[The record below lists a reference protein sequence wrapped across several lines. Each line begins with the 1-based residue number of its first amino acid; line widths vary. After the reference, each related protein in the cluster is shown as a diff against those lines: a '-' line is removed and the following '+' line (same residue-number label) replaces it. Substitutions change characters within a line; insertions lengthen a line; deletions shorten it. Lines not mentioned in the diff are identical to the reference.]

1 MASIH
6 SDTSL
11 KKDYFETDISEV
23 GTGAADHG
31 NQGIKFADLE
41 KGKNVHPLLTSRR
54 PSMHG
59 LRRNSQDSTFTLRER
74 VPPEM
79 VLPTLFRSVSH
90 KVEAELES
98 CHNLDESTSKFTGI
112 TFHTEDAA
120 HIAETFD
127 SSLETGLST
136 SVYQQKFAQYGENV
150 QSKPQSQLLK
160 KLFMYF
166 FGGFGSLLL
175 TGGILCIIC
184 WKPLGNPLPAISN
197 LVLGVILLVIFVLQA
212 CFNFFQDFSSSRV
225 MDSIHDMIPSEALI
239 VRDGNL
245 QQVDSKLIVP
255 GDLICLSA
263 GTKVPADVRISEC
276 SPDFAFDRSIL
287 TGESHPI
294 PGTPVADAHGSN
306 YLETS
311 CIAMQ
316 GTFVISGSA
325 KGVVVATGDDTIF
338 GTIAKLTSAPKK
350 GLSPMQWEVLR
361 FVIMTSSFIVFLIVI
376 VVILWA
382 VWLRKSH
389 PDWINVPALIV
400 DCVSIAVSFIPEGL
414 PIALTTCLIITAKQM
429 RESKILCKS
438 LAVVETLGS
447 VSVLCFDKTGTLTKN
462 AMSVTNVCH
471 ATDET
476 ILRDIESEE
485 NDATTDLSNPQT
497 RHLLT
502 IGTICNEVVTTAD
515 GTLTGNATD
524 KAIYTYTNKIE
535 PRKTFDAEWSSKFD
549 VAFNSKEKYM
559 AKILQ
564 PNSEKQHSTEP
575 WTSLGLAVDQSITSS
590 TLLLT
595 VKGAPDILIKK
606 CTHLLEAD
614 GVNELDD
621 ATKQKITN
629 IQEKWSNSGKRVI
642 LFASKLVTAS
652 NFDFENRSETVKVV
666 RQEISKNLTFI
677 GMVGIEDPPR
687 KGIDNVISRL
697 KDAGIKTVMITGD
710 NELTALSIARQVGI
724 ATSDVNKY
732 NDIVKSEAMN
742 GSDSST
748 EPIDK
753 AVSLTGPD
761 LSRLTIPQWDWVLR
775 HKELVFSRTTP
786 EHKLLIIKEF
796 QERKA
801 IIGMT
806 GDGINDSPSLK
817 QADVGISLI
826 DASDIAKEAS
836 DLILMYDGEEEDGLF
851 NSIIEALRF
860 GRLVFENLKK
870 TLGYLLP
877 AGTYAE
883 LWPVMLNILI
893 GIPQML
899 SSFLMIIICCVTDC
913 ANAII
918 LAYEPDEKNL
928 LNRPPRSVTGERLVD
943 AKLLGHSYL
952 TIGTYYA
959 FTSFLL
965 GFIHLQRK
973 GFSFSQFTLS
983 YGSYL
988 NLPGVS
994 DAINTASSI
1003 YFNNLVIMQC
1013 FNLLAMRTRY
1023 LSVFQHSPLKNKKIF
1038 FVIPFSI
1045 AVTFFLNYIPAI
1057 QNSMGTSKV
1066 PVEYYFISIGFGCV
1080 VLVYDE
1086 LRKFFVRKYP
1096 TSFISKI
1103 AW

>member
-1 MASIH
+1 MASIN
-6 SDTSL
+6 SDASVS
-11 KKDYFETDISEV
+11 KEYFQSEISEV
-23 GTGAADHG
+23 HTSVATP
-31 NQGIKFADLE
+31 GIKFAADLE
-41 KGKNVHPLLTSRR
+41 KGKPEGLGPSSRR
-54 PSMHG
+54 PSLHG
-59 LRRNSQDSTFTLRER
+59 LRRNSQDSLFTIREK
-74 VPPEM
+74 VQPDM
-79 VLPTLFRSVSH
+79 VLPTLFRSVSY
-90 KVEAELES
+90 KVETELES
-98 CHNLDESTSKFTGI
+98 IHKLDESASKFTGI
-112 TFHTEDAA
+112 TFHVEDSSQ
-120 HIAETFD
+120 IAENFN
-127 SSLETGLST
+127 SSLEYGLNAAT
-136 SVYQQKFAQYGENV
+136 YDANFKKFGENV
-150 QSKPQSQLLK
+150 QSKPKSQLLR

-175 TGGILCIIC
+175 TGGVLCIIS
-184 WKPLGNPLPAISN
+184 WKPLGNPSPALSN
-197 LVLGVILLVIFVLQA
+197 LVLGIILLVIFLFQA
-212 CFNFFQDFSSSRV
+212 AFNFFQDFSSSRV
-225 MDSIHDMIPSEALI
+225 MDSIHNLIPSEALV
-239 VRDGNL
+239 VRDGAI

-263 GTKVPADVRISEC
+263 GTKMPADVRISEC

-294 PGTPVADAHGSN
+294 PGTPVAEAKGSN
-306 YLETS
+306 YLESS

-316 GTFVISGSA
+316 GTFVISGNA
-325 KGVVVATGDDTIF
+325 KGVVVSTGDDTIF
-338 GTIAKLTSAPKK
+338 GSIAKLTSAPKK
-350 GLSPMQWEVLR
+350 GLSPMQWEVMR
-361 FVIMTSSFIVFLIVI
+361 FVIITSSFIVFLIVL

-414 PIALTTCLIITAKQM
+414 PIALTTCLVITASQM
-429 RESKILCKS
+429 RNSKILCKTLS
-438 LAVVETLGS
+438 VVETLGS

-471 ATDET
+471 GTKET
-476 ILRDIESEE
+476 ALKDIEDDEKDITRDL
-485 NDATTDLSNPQT
+485 NDVQT
-497 RHLLT
+497 NHLLT
-502 IGTICNEVVTTAD
+502 IGSICNEVITTAD

-524 KAIYTYTNKIE
+524 KAIYKYAENIE
-535 PRKTFDAEWSSKFD
+535 PRSSFESKWVSQFD
-549 VAFNSKEKYM
+549 VAFNSKDKYM
-559 AKILQ
+559 AKILK
-564 PNSEKQHSTEP
+564 PKTEEKASTDI
-575 WTSLGLAVDQSITSS
+575 WTSLGVTVTAENIQDA
-590 TLLLT
+590 LLLT
-595 VKGAPDILIKK
+595 VKGAPDILIQK
-606 CTHLLEAD
+606 CTHILEN
-614 GVNELDD
+614 GVRELD
-621 ATKQKITN
+621 AISKRKIEN
-629 IQEKWSNSGKRVI
+629 MQEKWSNNGKRCI
-642 LFASKLVTAS
+642 LFASKIVSAS
-652 NFDFENRSETVKVV
+652 DFDFGNRSETVKAV
-666 RQEISKNLTFI
+666 RQQISQNLTFI

-687 KGIDNVISRL
+687 KGIDKVIDRL
-697 KDAGIKTVMITGD
+697 KGAGIKTVMITGD
-710 NELTALSIARQVGI
+710 NELTACSIARQVGI
-724 ATSDVNKY
+724 ATVDVDHY
-732 NDIVKSEAMN
+732 NDIVKSEAIN
-742 GSDSST
+742 GSDTST
-748 EPIDK
+748 GQIER

-761 LSRLTIPQWDWVLR
+761 LSKLTIPQWDLVLR
-775 HKELVFSRTTP
+775 HRELVFSRTTP

-836 DLILMYDGEEEDGLF
+836 DLILMYDGDEEDGLF

-928 LNRPPRSVTGERLVD
+928 LMRPPRSVTKENLVD
-943 AKLLGHSYL
+943 YKLLLHSYF

-983 YGSYL
+983 YGSYSL
-988 NLPGVS
+988 LPGVQ

-1023 LSVFQHSPLKNKKIF
+1023 LSVFQHSPMMNKKIF
-1038 FVIPFSI
+1038 IVIPFSI
-1045 AVTFFLNYIPAI
+1045 GVTFFLNYIPAI
-1057 QNSMGTSKV
+1057 QKAMGTSKV
-1066 PVEYYFISIGFGCV
+1066 PVEYYFISIGFGCL

-1086 LRKFFVRKYP
+1086 LRKYINRKHP
-1096 TSFISKI
+1096 QGFLAKI

>member
-1 MASIH
+1 MASIN
-6 SDTSL
+6 SETSIT
-11 KKDYFETDISEV
+11 KGYFDTDISEINTAAG
-23 GTGAADHG
+23 GT
-31 NQGIKFADLE
+31 GIKFAADLE
-41 KGKNVHPLLTSRR
+41 KGQGRQDGPGPSARR
-54 PSMHG
+54 GSM
-59 LRRNSQDSTFTLRER
+59 LRRNSQDSLFTLREK
-74 VPPEM
+74 VAPEM
-79 VLPTLFRSVSH
+79 VLPTVFRTVSH
-90 KVEAELES
+90 KVENELETKQS
-98 CHNLDESTSKFTGI
+98 LDETASKFTGI
-112 TFHTEDAA
+112 TYHIEEPSEIADKFH
-120 HIAETFD
+120 
-127 SSLETGLST
+127 SSLEVGLS
-136 SVYQQKFAQYGENV
+136 SSQYELNLKEYGQNV
-150 QSKPQSQLLK
+150 QSKPPNQLLR

-175 TGGILCIIC
+175 TGGVLCIIS

-197 LVLGVILLVIFVLQA
+197 LVLGIILLVIFLFQA
-212 CFNFFQDFSSSRV
+212 AFNFFQDYSSSRV
-225 MDSIHDMIPSEALI
+225 MDSIHNLIPTEALI
-239 VRDGNL
+239 VRDGAI
-245 QQVDSKLIVP
+245 QQADSKLIVP

-263 GTKVPADVRISEC
+263 GSKVPADVRITEC

-294 PGTPVADAHGSN
+294 PGSPVSDAVGSN

-316 GTFVISGSA
+316 GTFVMSGNA
-325 KGVVVATGDDTIF
+325 KGVVVSTGDDTIF
-338 GTIAKLTSAPKK
+338 GSIAKLTSAPKK
-350 GLSPMQWEVLR
+350 GLSPMQWEVMR
-361 FVIMTSSFIVFLIVI
+361 FVIITSSFIVVLIVI

-389 PDWINVPALIV
+389 PGWINVPGLIV

-414 PIALTTCLIITAKQM
+414 PIALTTCLVITANKM
-429 RESKILCKS
+429 RESQILCKS

-462 AMSVTNVCH
+462 AMTVTNVCH
-471 ATDET
+471 ALDET
-476 ILRDIESEE
+476 FLRDIEDLEK
-485 NDATTDLSNPQT
+485 DATTDLSNAQT
-497 RHLLT
+497 LHLLT
-502 IGTICNEVVTTAD
+502 IGSICNEVVVTSD

-524 KAIYTYTNKIE
+524 KAIYTYTNSIE
-535 PRKTFDAEWSSKFD
+535 PRSTFESQWTSKFD
-549 VAFNSKEKYM
+549 VAFNSKDKYM
-559 AKILQ
+559 AKILAPQ
-564 PNSEKQHSTEP
+564 GENGCERFSSM
-575 WTSLGLAVDQSITSS
+575 GLKVDPEEVPE
-590 TLLLT
+590 TLFLT
-595 VKGAPDILIKK
+595 VKGAPDILIQK
-606 CTHLLEAD
+606 CTHILESS
-614 GVNELDD
+614 GVNELDE
-621 ATKQKITN
+621 ATKQKVMN

-642 LFASKLVTAS
+642 LLASKLVYTPD
-652 NFDFENRSETVKVV
+652 FDFENRSETVMAV
-666 RQEISKNLTFI
+666 RREISQNLTFI

-687 KGIDNVISRL
+687 KGIDKVIDRL
-697 KDAGIKTVMITGD
+697 RNAGIRTVMITGD
-710 NELTALSIARQVGI
+710 NELTGLSIAKQVGI
-724 ATSDVNKY
+724 ATMEVDKY
-732 NDIVKSEAMN
+732 NDIVKQEALN
-742 GSDSST
+742 GSSTST
-748 EPIDK
+748 EPIER

-761 LSRLTIPQWDWVLR
+761 LSRLTIPQWDLILR

-786 EHKLLIIKEF
+786 EHKLMIIKEF

-836 DLILMYDGEEEDGLF
+836 DLILMYDGDAEDGLF

-928 LNRPPRSVTGERLVD
+928 LSKPPRSVSGENLVD
-943 AKLLGHSYL
+943 YKLLLHSYM
-952 TIGTYYA
+952 TIGTFYA

-965 GFIHLQRK
+965 GFIHLQRV
-973 GFSFSQFTLS
+973 GFKFSEFILS
-983 YGSYL
+983 YGTYL
-988 NLPGVS
+988 QLPGVN

-1023 LSVFQHSPLKNKKIF
+1023 LSVFQHSPMKNKKIF
-1038 FVIPFSI
+1038 ITVPFCI
-1045 AVTFFLNYIPAI
+1045 GFTFFLNYIPAI
-1057 QNSMGTSKV
+1057 QKAMGTSQV
-1066 PVEYYFISIGFGCV
+1066 PVEYYFISLGFGAI

-1086 LRKFFVRKYP
+1086 LRKYINRKYP
-1096 TSFISKI
+1096 NGFLAKI